1 MDVLKKSLA
10 KNGLP
15 VTGTK
20 AEMLGR
26 LLSGTTDK
34 RKSPKKAALDAPTD
48 SDLETSEEYVQF
60 ASAER
65 QNLEASG
72 ITSEEDIEE
81 EISRRWKVLQSLKP
95 VPKAEDKSSSSDV
108 KMLPILLDDK
118 QLAALDYIYIGPTKT
133 GEHMYGVKK
142 SAPAPASSS
151 SKPDASPAKKSM
163 PKAVSGSKRKA
174 EVVKPEPEEAV
185 APEAKTSD
193 DEPDME
199 WACKISLMRLLK
211 KVKRENMILLCKDF
225 GVPSKGS
232 SEQIAE
238 SLSVQLH
245 YETDED

>member
-34 RKSPKKAALDAPTD
+34 RKSPKKAAADAPND
-48 SDLETSEEYVQF
+48 SDVETSEEYVQF
-60 ASAER
+60 ALAER

-72 ITSEEDIEE
+72 ITSDEDIEE
-81 EISRRWKVLQSLKP
+81 EITRRWKVLQSLKP
-95 VPKAEDKSSSSDV
+95 LPKAEDKSQSADV
-108 KMLPILLDDK
+108 KILPILLDDK
-118 QLAALDYIYIGPTKT
+118 QLAALEYIYIGPTKG

-142 SAPAPASSS
+142 PAPTPASSS
-151 SKPDASPAKKSM
+151 SKPDASPVKKSSS
-163 PKAVSGSKRKA
+163 KAVSGTKRKA
-174 EVVKPEPEEAV
+174 DQVVKPEPEAV
-185 APEAKTSD
+185 ETKKSD

-211 KVKRENMILLCKDF
+211 KVKRENMISLCKDF
-225 GVPSKGS
+225 GIPSKGS

-245 YETDED
+245 YETDEED